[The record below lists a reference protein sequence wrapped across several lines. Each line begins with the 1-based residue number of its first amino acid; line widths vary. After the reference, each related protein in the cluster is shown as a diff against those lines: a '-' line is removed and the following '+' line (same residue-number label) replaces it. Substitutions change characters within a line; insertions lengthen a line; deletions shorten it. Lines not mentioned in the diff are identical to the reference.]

1 MKRTMIALSAL
12 AAILTVSTASHAAPV
27 NYWFDRANTLYEQ
40 QAYDSAAIYYE
51 KILESGTTNS
61 AVYFNL
67 GNSYFRLKKVG
78 LALLNYEKARQ
89 LSPDDPDIIAN
100 IKFANSA
107 IIDRLP
113 TGERSFVGAIVFR
126 LHTLFPLQTQLW
138 LLFSLL
144 LCLSVLFA
152 VFLYASQNARLW
164 IIYCSSIAFLFAVS
178 LGTSVGIKIYYREQA
193 AYAIVL
199 TSSLDAENQPN
210 GNKVLFTV
218 HEGTKFRIRKT
229 LNDWALV
236 SLPTGVSGWVQTSS
250 LGKI

>member
-1 MKRTMIALSAL
+1 MMRNAIAIAVQVAFLLIPAR
-12 AAILTVSTASHAAPV
+12 LTAAPV
-27 NYWFDRANTLYEQ
+27 NYWFDRANALYEQ
-40 QAYDSAAIYYE
+40 QAYDSAAYFYE
-51 KILESGTTNS
+51 KILESGATNS

-78 LALLNYEKARQ
+78 LALLNYEKAHQ
-89 LSPDDPDIIAN
+89 LSPDDPDILSN
-100 IKFANSA
+100 IKFANSS

-113 TGERSFVGAIVFR
+113 VPDHSFIGAIMVR
-126 LHTLFPLQTQLW
+126 LHTLIPLQTQLW
-138 LLFSLL
+138 LLFGFLLSLSLL
-144 LCLSVLFA
+144 FA
-152 VFLYASQNARLW
+152 AFLYVSPNTRLW
-164 IIYCSSIAFLFAVS
+164 IIYGSTILFLLAVS
-178 LGTSVGIKIYYREQA
+178 LGISTGVKIYNKEQV
-193 AYAIVL
+193 AYGIVL
-199 TSSLDAENQPN
+199 TPTLDAKNQPN

>member
-1 MKRTMIALSAL
+1 MKRIV
-12 AAILTVSTASHAAPV
+12 LTVSALLVFLVMPVRTPAAPV
-27 NYWFDRANTLYEQ
+27 NYWFDRANALYEQ
-40 QAYDSAAIYYE
+40 QAYDSAVVLYG
-51 KILESGTTNS
+51 KILEAGTTSS
-61 AVYFNL
+61 AAFFNL

-113 TGERSFVGAIVFR
+113 ENEKSFAGAIVVR

-138 LLFSLL
+138 MIVILLFCLSILFSL
-144 LCLSVLFA
+144 
-152 VFLYASQNARLW
+152 FLYTSQNARLW
-164 IIYCSSIAFLFAVS
+164 IIYGSSILFFITLS
-178 LGTSVGIKIYYREQA
+178 LGISAGVKIYSREQVQ
-193 AYAIVL
+193 YAIVL
-199 TSSLDAENQPN
+199 SESLDAKNQPN

-218 HEGTKFRIRKT
+218 HEGTKFRVRKA
-229 LNDWALV
+229 LNDWVLV
-236 SLPTGVSGWVQTSS
+236 SLPTGVSGWVQVSS

>member
-1 MKRTMIALSAL
+1 MKRSSIAVPVLIAFL
-12 AAILTVSTASHAAPV
+12 AIPTRSPAAPV
-27 NYWFDRANTLYEQ
+27 NYWFDRANAFYEQ
-40 QAYDSAAIYYE
+40 QACDSAAHYYE

-67 GNSYFRLKKVG
+67 GNSYFRINKVG

-89 LSPDDPDIIAN
+89 LSPDDPDILAN

-113 TGERSFVGAIVFR
+113 APEHSFIGAVMVR
-126 LHTLFPLQTQLW
+126 LHTIVPLKTQLW
-138 LLFSLL
+138 LLFALL

-152 VFLYASQNARLW
+152 AFLYVSQNARLW
-164 IIYCSSIAFLFAVS
+164 IIYCSTILFLLAVS
-178 LGTSVGIKIYYREQA
+178 LGISVGIKIYNKEQVP
-193 AYAIVL
+193 YAIVL
-199 TSSLDAENQPN
+199 TPSLDAKNQPN

>member
-1 MKRTMIALSAL
+1 MKRNAIII
-12 AAILTVSTASHAAPV
+12 AILGAFCIIPARLLAAPV
-27 NYWFDRANTLYEQ
+27 NYWFDRANALYEQ
-40 QAYDSAAIYYE
+40 QAYDSAAYFYE

-78 LALLNYEKARQ
+78 PALLNYEKARQ
-89 LSPDDPDIIAN
+89 LSPDDPDILAN

-113 TGERSFVGAIVFR
+113 VPEHSFIGAIMVR
-126 LHTLFPLQTQLW
+126 LHTLVPLHTQLW
-138 LLFSLL
+138 LLFAFLF
-144 LCLSVLFA
+144 CLSVLFA
-152 VFLYASQNARLW
+152 AFLYVSPNARLW
-164 IIYCSSIAFLFAVS
+164 IMYCSTILFLLAVS
-178 LGTSVGIKIYYREQA
+178 LGISVGVKIYNKEQVV
-193 AYAIVL
+193 YAIVL
-199 TSSLDAENQPN
+199 TPSLDAKNQPN

-229 LNDWALV
+229 LNDWTLV

>member
-1 MKRTMIALSAL
+1 MKRTAIA
-12 AAILTVSTASHAAPV
+12 VSVLFAFLVMPEWSPAAPV
-27 NYWFDRANTLYEQ
+27 NYWFDRANALYEQ
-40 QAYDSAAIYYE
+40 QAYDSAAQYYE

-78 LALLNYEKARQ
+78 PALLNYEKARQ
-89 LSPDDPDIIAN
+89 LSPDDPDILAN
-100 IKFANSA
+100 LKFANSA

-113 TGERSFVGAIVFR
+113 VPEHSFIGAIMVR
-126 LHTLFPLQTQLW
+126 LHTIVPLQTQLW
-138 LLFSLL
+138 LLFALL

-152 VFLYASQNARLW
+152 MFLYVSQNARLW
-164 IIYCSSIAFLFAVS
+164 IIYCSTILFLSAVS
-178 LGTSVGIKIYYREQA
+178 LGTSVGLKIYNKEQVS
-193 AYAIVL
+193 YAIVL
-199 TSSLDAENQPN
+199 TPSLDAKNQPN

>member
-1 MKRTMIALSAL
+1 MKQTAISLSFL
-12 AAILTVSTASHAAPV
+12 FVLLFPASHPSAAPV
-27 NYWFDRANTLYEQ
+27 NYWFDRANALYEQ
-40 QAYDSAAIYYE
+40 QAFDSAAIYYE
-51 KILESGTTNS
+51 KILESGTTNAS
-61 AVYFNL
+61 VYLNL
-67 GNSYFRLKKVG
+67 GNAYFRLKKVG
-78 LALLNYEKARQ
+78 MALLNYEKARQ

-113 TGERSFVGAIVFR
+113 EPQPSFIGAIMTR
-126 LHTLFPLQTQLW
+126 LHTLLPLQTQLW
-138 LLFSLL
+138 LLFAFL
-144 LCLSVLFA
+144 LCLSLLFTA
-152 VFLYASQNARLW
+152 YLHVSQNARLW
-164 IIYCSSIAFLFAVS
+164 IIYVTTIMFCLTAALAVS
-178 LGTSVGIKIYYREQA
+178 CGVKIYNKENV

-199 TSSLDAENQPN
+199 SPSLDAKNQPN

-229 LNDWALV
+229 LNDWSLV